1 GAVAKTAAEAERAEA
16 LSKIRI
22 ANFGEINENYYRGAQ
37 PTGDDFAS
45 LARLG
50 VKTVIDLTRDGLA
63 SEQKS
68 VEGSGMH
75 FFRIPM
81 TTSDR
86 PADGAVTQ
94 FLKLVNDPA
103 NQPVYVHCQGGRHR
117 TGVMTAVYRLTHDK
131 WTADRAFAEMRQF
144 QFDKGFGHGALKQ
157 FMFDYYEKLKRSV
170 AVRTPEQNAPKAA
183 PSGQG
188 TDPWAV
194 PFFLTRPVLLRATA
208 YPAPERHQ
216 PSHGTL
222 LPHFI

>member
-1 GAVAKTAAEAERAEA
+1 VLEVRGVRRYQAIVLVALMLGLPSGAIAKTAAEADRAEA

-22 ANFGEINENYYRGAQ
+22 ANFGEVNENYFRGAQ
-37 PTGDDFAS
+37 PTGDDFAR

-68 VEGSGMH
+68 VEGAGMH
-75 FFRIPM
+75 FVRIPM

-86 PADGAVTQ
+86 PADSAVTQ

-131 WTADRAFAEMRQF
+131 WTADRAFAEMRQY
-144 QFDKGFGHGALKQ
+144 QFEKGFGHGALKQ
-157 FMFDYYEKLKRSV
+157 FMFDYYDKLKN
-170 AVRTPEQNAPKAA
+170 AVGVSTPE
-183 PSGQG
+183 
-188 TDPWAV
+188 
-194 PFFLTRPVLLRATA
+194 
-208 YPAPERHQ
+208 
-216 PSHGTL
+216 
-222 LPHFI
+222 